1 MADDSDLSG
10 RGGTQSPLSTASS
23 LILGLKSHDTEAWS
37 RMVELYFPLVYGWC
51 QRGGLPAE
59 EIRDVIQDV
68 FRAVASGVNG
78 LRHERPED
86 TFRGWLK
93 GITQHK
99 IQDYW
104 RRQPA
109 EGRGVGGSNAQQQLH
124 AAAIFQTDD
133 ASASDVSDRAL
144 LVNRALDLIRV
155 EFEAATWQAFWRT
168 TVDGDAPADVAADL
182 NLTVNA
188 VYKAKSRIIRRLRE
202 VLGDCVE

>member
-1 MADDSDLSG
+1 MADDSDLCG
-10 RGGTQSPLSTASS
+10 RDGTQSSLSTASS
-23 LILGLKSHDTEAWS
+23 LILGLKSRDGEAWG
-37 RMVELYFPLVYGWC
+37 RMVELYFPLVYSWC
-51 QRGGLPAE
+51 QRGGLPSE

-68 FRAVASGVNG
+68 FRAVAAGVNG
-78 LRHERPED
+78 FRHNRPED

-109 EGRGVGGSNAQQQLH
+109 EGRALGGSNAQQQLH
-124 AAAIFQTDD
+124 AAAIFQTAD
-133 ASASDVSDRAL
+133 ASASDVSDRAQ

-168 TVDGDAPADVAADL
+168 AIDGGAPADVAEDL

-202 VLGDCVE
+202 VLGDLSE